1 MKLKYLLIPIFLF
14 FFFLTYVFIEKSNQ
28 SNVIVNNGFAFYE
41 NPTRHI
47 LKSNLLFSNGI
58 LELREFKEDK
68 KLFHLEKAKKYFESS
83 LGFMNQKKY
92 QGYPCL
98 SQIIAVHNQAL
109 KITTDDFTIEELYD
123 LQKKYQKTT
132 AKLEQA
138 TWTQVGVLYQLYI
151 TNDQKFERTIVV
163 FGVILF
169 ISLLIFIYF
178 IYVSSQNL
186 KKSIDNFS
194 ELLNLTQEAIIIFDE
209 KHQIVTINEAAKKIF
224 DYQNDSFLGKD
235 IFDFVPKEEIGKVQI
250 ALQSEK
256 IIPYEINLY
265 KQTGVIFP
273 ALASGGNI
281 IRDGKKYRLST
292 IIDLTNL
299 KEKEIQLIQQSRL
312 ATLGEMIGNIAHQ
325 WRQPLNLITTTIS
338 ALEFKQEYSKVTAE
352 DIKGANTTILNTANF
367 LSETIETFR
376 NFSKKEYAQE
386 NFNLSEVVTQAVDI
400 VKASYDNNF
409 ITVSFDLDKSL
420 QYYGDKNLLSQI
432 LLNLLGNAK
441 DVLVNNN
448 IEDKKVFISLSQESE
463 FIHIT
468 VVDNGGGINDEV
480 KNKIFDPYF
489 TTKHQSQGTGLGL
502 YMSKQIVGQY
512 FKGDI
517 EAVNSDLL
525 GTAGASFLLKI
536 QRQAN

>member
-68 KLFHLEKAKKYFESS
+68 KLFHLEKAKTYFESS

-92 QGYPCL
+92 LGYPCL
-98 SQIIAVHNQAL
+98 SEIIAVHKQAL
-109 KITTDDFTIEELYD
+109 QISTTDFTIEELYD
-123 LQKKYQKTT
+123 LQKRYQKTT
-132 AKLEQA
+132 TKLEQA
-138 TWTQVGVLYQLYI
+138 TWTEVGALYQLYI

-209 KHQIVTINEAAKKIF
+209 KHHIVTINEAAKKIF

-517 EAVNSDLL
+517 EALNSDLL